1 MSKINL
7 LLILLFLLSCQEK
20 NQENKTINID
30 KDQLKI
36 ELDSIHKL
44 DQKYRRM
51 MGDTSAKYGWN
62 SPQMDK
68 LWKKQ
73 SKIDSAN
80 LDKVIQII
88 SKLKV
93 YPGDSIVGY
102 PTRKS
107 AFFVLQHAPDSI
119 QERYLPMILKAGKNR
134 QLDKNLAAMYHDRYL
149 MHRGLPQIYGS
160 QIRVKRIIDSSTGK
174 EKEIHQVYE
183 LKDSSK
189 VDSLRKSVGMMPLEE
204 YLDMNGA

>member
-1 MSKINL
+1 MSCKDKN
-7 LLILLFLLSCQEK
+7 EK
-20 NQENKTINID
+20 FKTSQID
-30 KDQLKI
+30 KNQLKI

-51 MGDTSAKYGWN
+51 MRDTSAKYGWN

-68 LWKKQ
+68 LWEKQ

-80 LDKVIQII
+80 LNKVLQII
-88 SKLKV
+88 NKSKV
-93 YPGDSIVGY
+93 YPGDSLVGY

-119 QERYLPMILKAGKNR
+119 QEKYLPMILKAGKNR
-134 QLDKNLAAMYHDRYL
+134 QLDIDLAAMYHDRYL

-174 EKEIHQVYE
+174 EKEIHEVYK

-189 VDSLRKSVGMMPLEE
+189 VDSIRKSVGMMPLEE

>member
-1 MSKINL
+1 M
-7 LLILLFLLSCQEK
+7 SCQEK
-20 NQENKTINID
+20 NKENKTINID
-30 KDQLKI
+30 KDQLKT
-36 ELDSIHKL
+36 ELDSIYKS

-68 LWKKQ
+68 LWEKQ

-80 LDKVIQII
+80 LKKVLQIVN
-88 SKLKV
+88 KLKV
-93 YPGDSIVGY
+93 YPGDSLVGY

-119 QERYLPMILKAGKNR
+119 QEKYLPMILKAGKNR
-134 QLDKNLAAMYHDRYL
+134 QLDIDLTAMYHDRYL

-160 QIRVKRIIDSSTGK
+160 QIRVKRILDSSTGK
-174 EKEIHQVYE
+174 EREIHEVYK
-183 LKDSSK
+183 LKDSTK